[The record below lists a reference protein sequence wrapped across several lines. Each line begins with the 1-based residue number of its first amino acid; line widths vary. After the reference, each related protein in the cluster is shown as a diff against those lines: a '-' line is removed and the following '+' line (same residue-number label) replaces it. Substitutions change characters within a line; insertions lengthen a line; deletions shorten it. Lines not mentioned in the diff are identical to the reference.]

1 MAIDAPK
8 VDAIKAVW
16 GENGVMRP
24 SNYEVLFDVEDAHWW
39 FVGRRAIVFALIEQA
54 LGASLGTHA
63 SLRAVS
69 AADRPMVN
77 VPSPDLFPQRP
88 RPHAG
93 SGAYP
98 EVSPSRQILD
108 IGCGTG
114 ATMDHL
120 QRFGTVQGID
130 LFDLPL
136 RFSRQRGHQRVLCA
150 SATELPFATNSFDLV
165 TALDVIE
172 HLDDD
177 VGGLREIRRVLK
189 PGAPAVIFVPAFQSL
204 WGPNDVQSGHK
215 RRYRLPQLQA
225 AVKAADLKLEK
236 ISYANLA
243 MFAPIWLG
251 RRLLTLLGKEEQ
263 AENRINHP
271 FINGL
276 IAKLFASEAGWLRQ
290 HSLPFGVSL
299 VCVIHKAN

>member
-1 MAIDAPK
+1 MA
-8 VDAIKAVW
+8 VEQW
-16 GENGVMRP
+16 GDNGVMRP
-24 SNYEVLFDVEDAHWW
+24 ANYEVLFDVEDDHWW

-54 LGASLGTHA
+54 LSTQTTALVVPPLGGKLESSNLPLQDGT
-63 SLRAVS
+63 
-69 AADRPMVN
+69 PKPTN
-77 VPSPDLFPQRP
+77 Q
-88 RPHAG
+88 
-93 SGAYP
+93 
-98 EVSPSRQILD
+98 QILD

-120 QRFGTVQGID
+120 KRFGTVQGID

-136 RFSRQRGHQRVLCA
+136 RFSKKRGHARVLCA
-150 SATELPFATNSFDLV
+150 SATELPFAENSFDLI

-177 VGGLREIRRVLK
+177 IGGLREIRRVLK
-189 PGAPAVIFVPAFQSL
+189 PQAPAVIFVPAFMAL

-215 RRYRLPQLQA
+215 RRYRLPELQA
-225 AVKAADLKLEK
+225 AIAAAGLKLER

-251 RRLLTLLGKEEQ
+251 RRLLTLLGQEEQ

-271 FINGL
+271 FINNI
-276 IAKLFASEAGWLRQ
+276 IAKVFASEAAWLRQ

-299 VCVIHKAN
+299 VCVVRKTA

>member
-1 MAIDAPK
+1 MAINAPEIEA
-8 VDAIKAVW
+8 VEAVW

-39 FVGRRAIVFALIEQA
+39 FVGRRAIVLALIEQA
-54 LGASLGTHA
+54 LGMPLGAQASLPA
-63 SLRAVS
+63 AS
-69 AADRPMVN
+69 AADSTKAEAATLNSSRPM
-77 VPSPDLFPQRP
+77 PSSQ
-88 RPHAG
+88 AG
-93 SGAYP
+93 MPAHPG
-98 EVSPSRQILD
+98 RQILD

-120 QRFGTVQGID
+120 KRFGTVQGID

-150 SATELPFATNSFDLV
+150 SATELPFATDSFDLV

-177 VGGLREIRRVLK
+177 VGGLREIHRVLK
-189 PGAPAVIFVPAFQSL
+189 PGAPAVIFVPAFQAL
-204 WGPNDVQSGHK
+204 WGPNDDQSGHK

-225 AVKAADLKLEK
+225 AVAAAGLKLEK

-271 FINGL
+271 FINNI
-276 IAKLFASEAGWLRQ
+276 IAKLFASEAGWLRN

-299 VCVIHKAN
+299 VCVMRKAE

>member
-1 MAIDAPK
+1 MALNAPE
-8 VDAIKAVW
+8 VNVAEAVW

-24 SNYEVLFDVEDAHWW
+24 SNYAVLFDVEDAHWW

-54 LGASLGTHA
+54 LGTHRFQ
-63 SLRAVS
+63 RAAV
-69 AADRPMVN
+69 AADEIKAEGFAQNSFRPL
-77 VPSPDLFPQRP
+77 PS
-88 RPHAG
+88 PHAG

-98 EVSPSRQILD
+98 GQILD

-114 ATMDHL
+114 ATLDHL
-120 QRFGTVQGID
+120 KRFGTVQGID

-150 SATELPFATNSFDLV
+150 SATELPFATDSFDLV

-189 PGAPAVIFVPAFQSL
+189 PGAPAVIFVPAFQAL

-215 RRYRLPQLQA
+215 RRYRLPQLQRAVEA
-225 AVKAADLKLEK
+225 AGLKLEK

-271 FINGL
+271 FINGV
-276 IAKLFASEAGWLRQ
+276 IAKLFASEAGWLRH

-299 VCVIHKAN
+299 VCVMRKAESKNS